1 MSTQHAQ
8 YVLLFLLL
16 AVNFTQFQIFG
27 SYPYIHY
34 QDRSLFPMST
44 LSVSYRS
51 ENRRDDLHK
60 RGEDL
65 NGQHSG
71 ANGSPVVGR
80 HLSHQGGEEV
90 GALLVPLK
98 HLGHK
103 GAGVG
108 PSIMT

>member
-1 MSTQHAQ
+1 MHREIIP
-8 YVLLFLLL
+8 LLHFL
-16 AVNFTQFQIFG
+16 T
-27 SYPYIHY
+27 IHY
-34 QDRSLFPMST
+34 SIPIYFRSLFPTST
-44 LSVSYRS
+44 LSISYRS

-71 ANGSPVVGR
+71 ADGSSVVRR

-90 GALLVPLK
+90 GALLVVLK

>member
-1 MSTQHAQ
+1 
-8 YVLLFLLL
+8 
-16 AVNFTQFQIFG
+16 
-27 SYPYIHY
+27 
-34 QDRSLFPMST
+34 MST
-44 LSVSYRS
+44 LSISYRS

-65 NGQHSG
+65 NSQHSG
-71 ANGSPVVGR
+71 ADGSPVVRR

-108 PSIMT
+108 LSIMA